1 MDVRF
6 EKVWFIYPVL
16 FLEYLSISLIRSLI
30 PQLLLDYFGAYA
42 YITIGLV
49 EMVKGFLAF
58 FACPLFGR
66 ISDNI
71 GRKYCLLISVAG
83 TCLPI
88 TLLFLTGNMLLF
100 MIAIACSG
108 FFSATFGLTFAYIS
122 DCVDPNERAVMY
134 GFALATF
141 GLSLSIGPLTG
152 GYLAELYDYSF
163 IYRISVILAI
173 LDLAYILFLLP
184 ETKTNQSSTI
194 NGIYSAMT
202 ELFASWNMKS
212 SFALLTDQELL
223 QHLALVIF
231 LYYISVYALVSTF
244 MVYITRQL
252 HFDQISVA
260 WLMSSYGVCTMISES
275 MLVKPIIGS
284 IGELNTIRLGL
295 GAFALQ
301 CFLFAFS
308 SSRLVIYFS
317 FLLSMLSSL
326 VYPTICSLLAN
337 NIDGVLQGES
347 LGVLS
352 GIKALTEGF
361 GPLIFGALMSVFEN
375 SPTPSA
381 PYLPAG
387 LIILWALLHSY
398 EPVFATMDGRKSNGN
413 GFDARHD
420 DDDDDQVLES
430 DRLLSGDKLES
441 T

>member
-1 MDVRF
+1 MEVRF
-6 EKVWFIYPVL
+6 DRVWYIYPVL

-30 PQLLLDYFGAYA
+30 PKLLLNYFGSYA

-49 EMVKGFLAF
+49 EMIKGFLAF

-66 ISDNI
+66 ISDHI

-83 TCLPI
+83 TCLPV
-88 TLLFLTGNMLLF
+88 TLLWLTGNMLIF
-100 MIAIACSG
+100 MISIALSG

-122 DCVDPNERAVMY
+122 DCVDPSERAIMY
-134 GFALATF
+134 GYALATF

-152 GYLAELYDYSF
+152 GYLAEINDYSF
-163 IYRISVILAI
+163 IYSISVIFAI
-173 LDLAYILFLLP
+173 VDLLYILFLLP
-184 ETKTNQSSTI
+184 ETKSVQSSTV
-194 NGIYSAMT
+194 NGIYKAMV
-202 ELFASWNMKS
+202 ELFTSWSMES
-212 SFALLTDQELL
+212 SLSLLNDQELL

-231 LYYISVYALVSTF
+231 LYYIAVYALVSTF

-252 HFDQISVA
+252 QFDQISVA

-275 MLVKPIIGS
+275 MLVKPIIGT

-295 GAFALQ
+295 GAFAFQ

-308 SSRLVIYFS
+308 SSRIVIYFS

-347 LGVLS
+347 LGVLN

-361 GPLIFGALMSVFEN
+361 GPLIFGALMSLYEN

-387 LIILWALLHSY
+387 MIILWALLHSY
-398 EPVFATMDGRKSNGN
+398 EPIFKSMDNDKSDSVGAGIDADDECNG
-413 GFDARHD
+413 
-420 DDDDDQVLES
+420 ES
-430 DRLLSGDKLES
+430 DRLLSDRDP
-441 T
+441 TNI